1 MKSGFSDNQNLNTS
15 SEEKQSTSCQITV
28 FILATLFISS
38 LGSKGLCYGY
48 LKNKKQI
55 KLIYN
60 PDENQ
65 DFFLTQ

>member
-1 MKSGFSDNQNLNTS
+1 MKSGFSDNQNLNAS
-15 SEEKQSTSCQITV
+15 SEEKQTIQCLLTV

-48 LKNKKQI
+48 LKSKKQI